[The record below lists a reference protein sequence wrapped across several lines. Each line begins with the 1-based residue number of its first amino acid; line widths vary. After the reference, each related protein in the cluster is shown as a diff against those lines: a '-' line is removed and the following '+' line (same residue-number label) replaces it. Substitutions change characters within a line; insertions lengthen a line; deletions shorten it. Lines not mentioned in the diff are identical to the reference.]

1 MSVFRRLTDVSLLE
15 RYIHLRYV
23 NVAQNNIDN
32 VHCLSAMSNLV
43 SVDVSKNR
51 LRHLQLEELP
61 YLQTAD
67 FSHNKLATLESLSQ
81 PLLARLNV
89 SCECSTARDV
99 MKQLCS
105 LTTLI

>member
-1 MSVFRRLTDVSLLE
+1 MFAQHVLSVFRRLTDVSLLE

-23 NVAQNNIDN
+23 SLAQNNIDN

-43 SVDVSKNR
+43 SVDASKNR

-81 PLLARLNV
+81 PLLSRLNV
-89 SCECSTARDV
+89 SC
-99 MKQLCS
+99 
-105 LTTLI
+105 